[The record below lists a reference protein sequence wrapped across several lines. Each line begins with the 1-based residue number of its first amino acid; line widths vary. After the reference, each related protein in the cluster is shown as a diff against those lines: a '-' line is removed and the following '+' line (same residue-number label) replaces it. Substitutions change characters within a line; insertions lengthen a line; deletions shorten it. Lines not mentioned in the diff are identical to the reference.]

1 MRKLQIMSLL
11 GTTLVAI
18 IVAALIGPSIHVQAG
33 TKQDGK
39 SAKRAALTD
48 EIAKWVSDG
57 EGKLTEADV
66 LAKLGNPDL
75 IENPIDPDSR
85 TNPIADIAMT
95 WEDVCR
101 IQIDFKGGKAKRI
114 SARFSPYLK
123 SETATL
129 EKFRKLKTGMEVFD
143 VEQILSVD
151 DDRSEPVKGLDRRE
165 WGPKRVLKVFFK
177 NGKVSGTRWQSRG

>member
-1 MRKLQIMSLL
+1 MRRQKIMSLF

-18 IVAALIGPSIHVQAG
+18 IAAALTGPPFHGQAG

-39 SAKRAALTD
+39 SAKRAAVTE
-48 EIAKWVSDG
+48 EISKWVSDG
-57 EGKLTEADV
+57 DGKLTEAEV

-129 EKFRKLKTGMEVFD
+129 ANFCKLKTGMAVVD

-151 DDRSEPVKGLDRRE
+151 DDRSEPVKGVDRRE

-177 NGKVSGTRWQSRG
+177 NGKVSGTQWQSRA